1 MKVLVAE
8 FGNNQR
14 RKPNHAE
21 VMMLLKFTFNVRRER
36 ITQTSASMLSIQEE
50 YPFFKDVEWVSH
62 FFILIINFFFT
73 LNNNVQVLKEF
84 ELMTEEGVVG
94 KMEEKWK
101 SLLPSI
107 FKLDDAY
114 GTCDDEAADMQA
126 LTIIDSQLRPAG
138 TGAKSVAA
146 YAMYEVCVHAY
157 VYTLLSHEVCV
168 HVVCVCVYTHN
179 MYTYACTHTTCGRV
193 MCLTVYGVDTGV

>member
-62 FFILIINFFFT
+62 SFILIINFFFT

-84 ELMTEEGVVG
+84 ELMTEEGVVE

-146 YAMYEVCVHAY
+146 YAMYEVCVH

-168 HVVCVCVYTHN
+168 HVVCVCVYMYTHN
-179 MYTYACTHTTCGRV
+179 MWACYVLNCVWCRHRCMREEG
-193 MCLTVYGVDTGV
+193 L